1 MKYPLLSL
9 FSIVFFS
16 CSNPL
21 EKTYDKVGL
30 AKDLIELKAIVSED
44 KLNELEGYIAI
55 STRVNIKEILNQ
67 RLQNHI
73 CDDYILEM
81 NKKGIHKHNE
91 RNNSCTVSIAAV
103 NTVSSSTASKPRSIK
118 CCSKL
123 SSGTYVNCP
132 NPIIGK
138 ASNTSSSFFIII
150 FFT

>member
-1 MKYPLLSL
+1 MNYPLLAL

-30 AKDLIELKAIVSED
+30 EKDIIELKAIVSEE

-55 STRVNIKEILNQ
+55 STQLGVSIVGKTYNELLYDIEASKNNEIKRQNDYTRVNIKELLNQ
-67 RLQNHI
+67 RLKNHI

-91 RNNSCTVSIAAV
+91 KKNDSIEWYEDGYY
-103 NTVSSSTASKPRSIK
+103 ID
-118 CCSKL
+118 
-123 SSGTYVNCP
+123 Y
-132 NPIIGK
+132 
-138 ASNTSSSFFIII
+138 
-150 FFT
+150 

>member
-21 EKTYDKVGL
+21 EKTYDKVEL
-30 AKDLIELKAIVSED
+30 EKDIIELKAIVSED

-55 STRVNIKEILNQ
+55 SNQLGVNIVGKTYNELLYDIEISKNNEIKRQNDYTRVNIEELLNQ
-67 RLQNHI
+67 RLENHI

-91 RNNSCTVSIAAV
+91 RKKDSIEWYEDGYY
-103 NTVSSSTASKPRSIK
+103 ID
-118 CCSKL
+118 
-123 SSGTYVNCP
+123 Y
-132 NPIIGK
+132 
-138 ASNTSSSFFIII
+138 
-150 FFT
+150 

>member
-1 MKYPLLSL
+1 MKYPLLAL

-30 AKDLIELKAIVSED
+30 AKDIIELKAIVSED
-44 KLNELEGYIAI
+44 KLNELEDYIAI
-55 STRVNIKEILNQ
+55 STQLGVNIVGKTYNELLDDIKTSKNNEIKRQNDYTRVNIKELLNQ

-91 RNNSCTVSIAAV
+91 RKNDSIEWYEDGYY
-103 NTVSSSTASKPRSIK
+103 ID
-118 CCSKL
+118 
-123 SSGTYVNCP
+123 Y
-132 NPIIGK
+132 
-138 ASNTSSSFFIII
+138 
-150 FFT
+150 

>member
-55 STRVNIKEILNQ
+55 STQLGVNIVGKTYNELLYDIEESKNNEIMRQNDYTRVNIKEILNQ

-91 RNNSCTVSIAAV
+91 RKNDSIEWYEDGYY
-103 NTVSSSTASKPRSIK
+103 ID
-118 CCSKL
+118 
-123 SSGTYVNCP
+123 Y
-132 NPIIGK
+132 
-138 ASNTSSSFFIII
+138 
-150 FFT
+150 